1 MTKATVERSC
11 HKATVGIIGNGFVG
25 NAVYQNVRDK
35 VETKIYDVDKN
46 RSLNTFDE
54 VLQQEYVFVCVPT
67 PMKVDGSCDLSILE
81 KLFEDI
87 SNKDLDFL
95 EERTFIIK
103 STVPIGTTKKLVEKY
118 PLLWIVHNPEFLT
131 ARNAVSDLAEAD
143 RTVIGGDP
151 LLTGRVAKLY
161 WGYVYWGQEPN
172 IIQCSSDESE
182 AIKYFSNVF
191 LAYKVAYFNK
201 VYDVCEKLGME
212 YKNVRKG
219 ITTDPRIG
227 ESHTQVPGIDN
238 DRGFGGTCFPKDLNS
253 LIHQMESHDINAD
266 MLTEVWLY
274 NESIRKVIDWVVI

>member
-1 MTKATVERSC
+1 MN
-11 HKATVGIIGNGFVG
+11 VGIIGNGFVG

-54 VLQQEYVFVCVPT
+54 VLQQELIFVCVPT

-87 SNKDLDFL
+87 SNKDLEIL
-95 EERTFIIK
+95 EERTFVIK
-103 STVPIGTTKKLVEKY
+103 STIPIGTTKKLAEKY

-131 ARNAVSDLAEAD
+131 ARNAVNDLAKAD
-143 RTVIGGDP
+143 RTVIGGDST
-151 LLTGRVAKLY
+151 LTSRVAKLY
-161 WGYVYWGQEPN
+161 YGYVYYGEDHN

-182 AIKYFSNVF
+182 AIKYFSNTF

-201 VYDVCEKLGME
+201 VYDVCEKLGMD
-212 YKNVRKG
+212 YKNLRKG

-227 ESHTQVPGIDN
+227 ESHTQVPGIDK

-274 NESIRKVIDWVVI
+274 NESIRKVIDWVVT

>member
-1 MTKATVERSC
+1 MMDEK
-11 HKATVGIIGNGFVG
+11 KLTVGIIGNGFVG

-54 VLQQEYVFVCVPT
+54 VLQQELIFVCVPT

-87 SNKDLDFL
+87 SNKDLDFQ
-95 EERTFIIK
+95 EEHTFIIK
-103 STVPIGTTKKLVEKY
+103 STVPIGTTKKLREKY

-131 ARNAVSDLAEAD
+131 ARNAIKDLANAD

-151 LLTGRVAKLY
+151 LITSRVARLY
-161 WGYVYWGQEPN
+161 YGYVYYGEDHN

-182 AIKYFSNVF
+182 AIKYFSNTF

-212 YKNVRKG
+212 YKNVCKG

-274 NESIRKVIDWVVI
+274 NESIRKVIDWVVT

>member
-1 MTKATVERSC
+1 MN
-11 HKATVGIIGNGFVG
+11 VGIIGNGFVG

-54 VLQQEYVFVCVPT
+54 VLQQELIFVCVPT
-67 PMKVDGSCDLSILE
+67 PMKADGSCDLSILD

-87 SNKDLDFL
+87 SNKNLEFL

-103 STVPIGTTKKLVEKY
+103 STVPIGTTKKLAEKY

-131 ARNAVSDLAEAD
+131 ARNAVNDLAKAD
-143 RTVIGGDP
+143 RTVIGGDST
-151 LLTGRVAKLY
+151 LTSRVAKLY
-161 WGYVYWGQEPN
+161 WGYVYCGEDHN

-182 AIKYFSNVF
+182 AIKYFSNTF

-227 ESHTQVPGIDN
+227 KSHTQVPGIDK

-274 NESIRKVIDWVVI
+274 NESIRKVIDWVVT

>member
-1 MTKATVERSC
+1 MT
-11 HKATVGIIGNGFVG
+11 KATVGIIGNGFVG

-46 RSLNTFDE
+46 RSLNTFEE
-54 VLQQEYVFVCVPT
+54 VLEQEYIFVCVPT

-87 SNKDLDFL
+87 SEKNEDPLGK
-95 EERTFIIK
+95 ERTFIIK

-131 ARNAVSDLAEAD
+131 ARNAVSDLAKAD

-151 LLTGRVAKLY
+151 NLTGRVAKLY
-161 WGYVYWGQEPN
+161 WGYVYWNQEPE
-172 IIQCSSDESE
+172 IIQTTSDESE

-201 VYDVCEKLGME
+201 VYDVCEKLGMD
-212 YKNVRKG
+212 YKNLRKG

-253 LIHQMESHDINAD
+253 LINQMESHDINAD

-274 NESIRKVIDWVVI
+274 NESIRKVIDWVVT

>member
-1 MTKATVERSC
+1 MN
-11 HKATVGIIGNGFVG
+11 VGIIGNGFVG

-54 VLQQEYVFVCVPT
+54 VLQQELIFVCVPT
-67 PMKVDGSCDLSILE
+67 PMKADGSCDLSILE

-87 SNKDLDFL
+87 SNKNLEIL
-95 EERTFIIK
+95 EERTFVIK
-103 STVPIGTTKKLVEKY
+103 STIPIGTTKKLAEKY

-131 ARNAVSDLAEAD
+131 ARNAVNDLAKAD
-143 RTVIGGDP
+143 RTVIGGDST
-151 LLTGRVAKLY
+151 LTSRVAKLY
-161 WGYVYWGQEPN
+161 WGYVYYGEDHN

-182 AIKYFSNVF
+182 AIKYFSNTF

-201 VYDVCEKLGME
+201 VYDVCEKLGMD
-212 YKNVRKG
+212 YKNLRKG

-227 ESHTQVPGIDN
+227 ESHTQVPGIDK

-274 NESIRKVIDWVVI
+274 NESIRKVIDWVVT